1 MKKTTKRFLLGAAVA
16 ASLTTLGAAYRSSAH
31 SLTKFAID
39 REEPKSVAKNK
50 ERMIDSSEL
59 SQIMENLESASQK
72 LKALD
77 CEQVE
82 IQSADGI
89 KLVGHWYFKGNPRR
103 VIIAMHGWRSSWS
116 HDFGLI
122 ADFWHNNGCAVLYA
136 EQRGQGNSGG
146 DYMSFGLL
154 ERYDC
159 LDWINWVNER
169 TGGAFPIYLNGIS
182 MGASTVLMAAGLE
195 LPENVHGI
203 TADCAFTSPDE
214 IWRHVVENNFHL
226 PYGLYSSVAY
236 DIFKRKLKV
245 DSKSYSCTEAMKKC
259 KVPVLFV
266 HGTDDRFVPIKM
278 TYDNYKAC
286 AAPKRLFIVPGA
298 EHGLSYVVDTKGFQ
312 SAVKNFWRDCD

>member
-1 MKKTTKRFLLGAAVA
+1 MKKSTKRFLLGASVA
-16 ASLTTLGAAYRSSAH
+16 ASLTVLGAIYRSSAH

-39 REEPKSVAKNK
+39 RKEPKSVTKSK
-50 ERMIDSSEL
+50 ERMINSTEMSQVMDSLADASKK
-59 SQIMENLESASQK
+59 LE
-72 LKALD
+72 ALD

-122 ADFWHNNGCAVLYA
+122 ADFWHSNGCAVLYA

-226 PYGLYSSVAY
+226 PYGLYSSVAD
-236 DIFKRKLKV
+236 DIFKRKLKI
-245 DSKSYSCTEAMKKC
+245 DSKNYSCTDAMKKC

-266 HGTDDRFVPIKM
+266 HGTDDRFVPVKM
-278 TYDNYKAC
+278 TYENYKAC